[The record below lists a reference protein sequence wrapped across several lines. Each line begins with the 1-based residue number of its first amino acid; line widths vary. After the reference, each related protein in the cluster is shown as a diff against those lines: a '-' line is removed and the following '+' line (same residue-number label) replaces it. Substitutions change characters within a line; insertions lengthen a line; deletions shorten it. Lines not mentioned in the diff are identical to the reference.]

1 VVVLIAVL
9 VGAAIA
15 FFIPELVLW
24 MRPAL
29 QPAFALT
36 MLAVGTLVRPEQLR
50 AFTRAP
56 LRPLAG
62 LVGQYTI
69 MPLTAGAISL
79 LFDDPVVRTGIVLVG
94 CMPGAMASNVMTVL
108 LRGDLILSVTM
119 TTLATLS
126 CPLVI
131 AGWLPLLAD
140 TRMDVPVGAMA
151 WNATWMVVLPV
162 AAGIAFRWWRSDLS
176 WRWDRG
182 ATSIASAA
190 IVLIILVVVAANR
203 ERLATLGPQLALAML
218 GLNLA
223 AYGLAFLAG
232 TALGWPPV
240 QRRTLV
246 IEVGMQ
252 NAGLG
257 SVLALA
263 HLGEAGAVPSAFYTA
278 LCVVTAALALPFAER
293 GRGSDAAAAGEADE
307 TSALTP

>member
-1 VVVLIAVL
+1 LLILFGILA
-9 VGAAIA
+9 GAGLA
-15 FFIPELVLW
+15 FLFPDQVLW

-36 MLAVGTLVRPEQLR
+36 MFFVGTLVHPDQVRVFME
-50 AFTRAP
+50 AP
-56 LRPLAG
+56 LRALSG
-62 LVGQYTI
+62 LLGQYTI
-69 MPLTAGAISL
+69 MPICAWIVSL
-79 LFDDPVVRTGIVLVG
+79 AFSDPALRTGIVLVG

-119 TTLATLS
+119 TSLATLL

-131 AGWLPLLAD
+131 AVWLPLLAD
-140 TRMDVPVGAMA
+140 TRMEVPVGPMV
-151 WNATWMVVLPV
+151 WNAIWMVVLPV
-162 AAGIAFRWWRSDLS
+162 LAGITLRTYRP
-176 WRWDRG
+176 RMPRGWDAV
-182 ATSIASAA
+182 ATAIASVA

-203 ERLATLGPQLALAML
+203 ERLAQLGPTLALGMVA
-218 GLNLA
+218 LNLG
-223 AYGLAFLAG
+223 AYGLAFGAA
-232 TALGWPPV
+232 TAMGWPRA

-278 LCVVTAALALPFAER
+278 LCVVTSAAALPFLRNRNRPPVE
-293 GRGSDAAAAGEADE
+293 GD
-307 TSALTP
+307 

>member
-1 VVVLIAVL
+1 VAVLIAVV

-15 FFIPELVLW
+15 FLAPQSVLW

-29 QPAFALT
+29 QAAFALT
-36 MLAVGTLVRPEQLR
+36 MLAVGTLVRPEQVRTFAL
-50 AFTRAP
+50 TP

-62 LVGQYTI
+62 LAGQYTI
-69 MPLTAGAISL
+69 MPLTAAGISL
-79 LFDDPVVRTGIVLVG
+79 LFDDPQVRTGIVLVG

-119 TTLATLS
+119 TTLATLAT
-126 CPLVI
+126 PLVI
-131 AGWLPLLAD
+131 AVWLPLLAD

-151 WNATWMVVLPV
+151 WNAAWMVVAPV
-162 AAGIAFRWWRSDLS
+162 TAGIVFRAWKSDLGR
-176 WRWDRG
+176 RWDRG
-182 ATSIASAA
+182 ATVIASAA

-203 ERLATLGPQLALAML
+203 DRLATLGPGLALAML
-218 GLNLA
+218 ALNLG
-223 AYGLAFLAG
+223 AYGLAFLLA
-232 TALGWPPV
+232 TAMRWPPV

-246 IEVGMQ
+246 VEVGMQ

-278 LCVVTAALALPFAER
+278 LCVVTAALALPFAVR
-293 GRGSDAAAAGEADE
+293 REAVV
-307 TSALTP
+307 TR